1 MPMSRASQSTSAPP
15 EFPGLIDASVWRA
28 TTKSPTR
35 SPSESPKGTGRQVPR
50 RDPVDGPVHLRVA
63 ADDRRLKAPAVEECG
78 GDLLR
83 VLGDVIRRDDETT
96 RRVDDDARAEALH
109 LALAGD
115 PGEAEELP
123 EERIVEERVLLNPDA
138 RDGRDVDHAG
148 QDAIEHRCKRRAAQQ
163 WRLGDD
169 ARGDGRAPDA
179 PDERHDDQ
187 ALAHRSTI
195 LCVRVAY
202 RAIGLE
208 RSWPPIL
215 DRP

>member
-1 MPMSRASQSTSAPP
+1 MPMSRASQSTRAPP

-123 EERIVEERVLLNPDA
+123 EERIVEERVLLHPHA
-138 RDGRDVDHAG
+138 RDGGDVDHAG
-148 QDAIEHRCKRRAAQQ
+148 QDAIEHRRQSRPARHWRFCNERA
-163 WRLGDD
+163 R
-169 ARGDGRAPDA
+169 ARHGGDGGARDA
-179 PDERHDDQ
+179 TRERRDDEAQ
-187 ALAHRSTI
+187 AHQWAI
-195 LCVRVAY
+195 LCAPVGS
-202 RAIGLE
+202 RAIG
-208 RSWPPIL
+208 R
-215 DRP
+215 RR